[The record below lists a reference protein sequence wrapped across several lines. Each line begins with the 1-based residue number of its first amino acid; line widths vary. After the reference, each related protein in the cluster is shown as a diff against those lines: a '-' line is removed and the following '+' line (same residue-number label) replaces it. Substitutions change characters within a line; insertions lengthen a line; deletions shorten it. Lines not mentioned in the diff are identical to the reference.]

1 MRRLLKHMMKKL
13 PDVAVIKKNDEL
25 LPGGDLRMKRNRWA
39 YEAVEDAGKG
49 RCLREGRMRTLVG
62 CLVFLKKLRPG
73 LTIIGPS
80 TDDDEDVDDDELA

>member
-1 MRRLLKHMMKKL
+1 MMKKL

-49 RCLREGRMRTLVG
+49 RCLREGKMRTLVG
-62 CLVFLKKLRPG
+62 CLVFLKRLR
-73 LTIIGPS
+73 LGPR
-80 TDDDEDVDDDELA
+80 AI